1 MVDQSTYT
9 KQYRYKFGYIFKQG
23 DIVVP
28 MNENEY
34 FMPNAW
40 IIDAVNLAVPTVY
53 EWNIISARLDKG
65 FTYCGNVDFDEARY
79 NKAVVRK
86 RNENGWIDTNTLPR
100 LHAKRCSIVFKAAL
114 NNIKVGKTNHNNNIN
129 KT

>member
-1 MVDQSTYT
+1 MHTRGVKSYALARPMVDQSTYT

-53 EWNIISARLDKG
+53 EWNIISAR
-65 FTYCGNVDFDEARY
+65 AR
-79 NKAVVRK
+79 
-86 RNENGWIDTNTLPR
+86 
-100 LHAKRCSIVFKAAL
+100 
-114 NNIKVGKTNHNNNIN
+114 
-129 KT
+129 

>member
-86 RNENGWIDTNTLPR
+86 RNENGWIDTNNSTNASRQTLFHR
-100 LHAKRCSIVFKAAL
+100 AQRCLKQHKSWQ
-114 NNIKVGKTNHNNNIN
+114 N
-129 KT
+129 KPQ

>member
-1 MVDQSTYT
+1 
-9 KQYRYKFGYIFKQG
+9 
-23 DIVVP
+23 
-28 MNENEY
+28 
-34 FMPNAW
+34 MPNAW

-86 RNENGWIDTNTLPR
+86 RNENGWIDTNNSTNDFTPNAVPSCSKLP
-100 LHAKRCSIVFKAAL
+100 
-114 NNIKVGKTNHNNNIN
+114 
-129 KT
+129 